1 MAARKVG
8 FLHNGTKG
16 SFQKQY
22 AAFVSRLHDFIEEE
36 DVKIEEK
43 WAGDE
48 PSRTL
53 DQHAKELA
61 DQGVNV
67 IVAAGGPPSAVGH
80 ILDGEKPSDLP
91 VALPDRFEFVINIKA
106 AYAEGFRIPASLLSR
121 AVFVRSR
128 LRMRRAIAL
137 ASGEETYN
145 SK

>member
-1 MAARKVG
+1 
-8 FLHNGTKG
+8 
-16 SFQKQY
+16 
-22 AAFVSRLHDFIEEE
+22 
-36 DVKIEEK
+36 
-43 WAGDE
+43 
-48 PSRTL
+48 
-53 DQHAKELA
+53 
-61 DQGVNV
+61 
-67 IVAAGGPPSAVGH
+67 VGH